1 MAEFNRP
8 QENISKIVDAIKQ
21 EAEEKAE
28 DIKKSAEELFK
39 IQKNKLVSTEK
50 DKIIE
55 DHKKRVAKYAVD
67 KRMQE
72 IGCLD

>member
-39 IQKNKLVSTEK
+39 I
-50 DKIIE
+50 
-55 DHKKRVAKYAVD
+55 
-67 KRMQE
+67 
-72 IGCLD
+72 